1 MPSLRTFSAILSARL
16 EEPAIPQGVTPRG
29 IEEYGIEGSERRVAQ
44 NGIGLWVLTC
54 RPVMVATRAVSTE
67 SSSFFMCVFF

>member
-44 NGIGLWVLTC
+44 NGIDLWILGTDLQASHG
-54 RPVMVATRAVSTE
+54 RHE
-67 SSSFFMCVFF
+67 GGEH